1 MERAVILAGGRGR
14 RLAPYTSILPKPLMP
29 LASDKSILEH
39 VLEGVARAGI
49 SRVTITLGYMGHL
62 IEAVV
67 GSGEKYGV
75 HVTYTKEE
83 VPLGTAGPLSLV
95 NSISPADRL
104 LVVNGDT
111 FTDLDYRRVLDEL
124 DSDVDAVV
132 TCVNRDLPT
141 NYGVVA
147 MDSCN
152 NLAAWDE
159 KPVVSLTVSTGIYGL
174 KGTALDM
181 LPSGVAT
188 DMPQLLV
195 ALKNSGR
202 PVRCFLADCEWKD
215 LGRPEDFAE
224 IQKLFD
230 GRN

>member
-1 MERAVILAGGRGR
+1 MDRAVILAGGRGR

-29 LASDKSILEH
+29 LASDKAILEH

-75 HVTYTKEE
+75 NVTYTREE
-83 VPLGTAGPLSLV
+83 RPLGTAGPLSLLDG
-95 NSISPADRL
+95 ILHDDRL

-111 FTDLDYRRVLDEL
+111 FTDLDYRLVLDRL
-124 DSDVDAVV
+124 DGETEGVV
-132 TCVNRDLPT
+132 TCINRDIPT

-147 MDSCN
+147 IDGSG
-152 NLAAWDE
+152 NLEAWNE
-159 KPVVSLTVSTGIYGL
+159 KPIISLTVSTGIYGL
-174 KGTALDM
+174 KGSALD
-181 LPSGVAT
+181 LLDSGSAM

-195 ALKNSGR
+195 NLKESGR
-202 PVRCFLADCEWKD
+202 PVRCFVADCQWKD
-215 LGRPEDFAE
+215 LGRPEDFA
-224 IQKLFD
+224 KLQEQID
-230 GRN
+230 G

>member
-1 MERAVILAGGRGR
+1 MDQAVILAGGRGR

-29 LASDKSILEH
+29 LASDTSILEH

-49 SRVTITLGYMGHL
+49 SRVTITLGYLGHL

-75 HVTYTKEE
+75 DVTYTREE
-83 VPLGTAGPLSLV
+83 RPLGTAGPLSLLQGV
-95 NSISPADRL
+95 LHDDRL

-111 FTDLDYRRVLDEL
+111 FTDLNYRLVLDRL
-124 DSDVDAVV
+124 HGDVEGVV

-141 NYGVVA
+141 NYGVIS
-147 MDSCN
+147 MDGSGS
-152 NLAAWDE
+152 LETWDE
-159 KPVVSLTVSTGIYGL
+159 KPTISLTVSTGIYGV
-174 KGTALDM
+174 KGSALD
-181 LPSGVAT
+181 LLTSGSAM
-188 DMPQLLV
+188 DMPNLLM

-202 PVRCFLADCEWKD
+202 FVGCFVADCQWRD

-224 IQKLFD
+224 LQERFD
-230 GRN
+230 GRD